1 MEAQKRPRVRRRKN
15 AGGSGDTR
23 TDETGSDETSAE
35 DGKSDYTQDSV
46 GHQSDHGPEYLFA
59 FGDDNFAADDAR
71 ENIGYLVSN
80 PPDLPDEKMAS
91 IKESLPASPGNDSDF
106 RSFDYY
112 IS

>member
-1 MEAQKRPRVRRRKN
+1 MEAQKRPRMRRRKN
-15 AGGSGDTR
+15 EGGGGDTR
-23 TDETGSDETSAE
+23 TDETGSDETSAD
-35 DGKSDYTQDSV
+35 DGKSDYTQDSSSY
-46 GHQSDHGPEYLFA
+46 QSDHGTNYSFA

-80 PPDLPDEKMAS
+80 PPDLAHQKMAS
-91 IKESLPASPGNDSDF
+91 IKESPPASPDNDSDF